1 MGKDK
6 GLNCRL
12 NNYEEEWLSSENANI
27 SFEANDKRVRY
38 IIRKVQD
45 CPVNADFTWAPFDTT
60 RINYKFELFNRELEF
75 DGANYK
81 IHFNFFQHSNLSDI
95 IECDIPSHD
104 LVTY

>member
-38 IIRKVQD
+38 IIRKV
-45 CPVNADFTWAPFDTT
+45 
-60 RINYKFELFNRELEF
+60 
-75 DGANYK
+75 
-81 IHFNFFQHSNLSDI
+81 
-95 IECDIPSHD
+95 
-104 LVTY
+104 